1 MCQTTSFEVDRIF
14 GQIWSCPTW
23 LVPSAW
29 TRCTAG
35 TCDWRLCESFID
47 SMATKVA
54 RVCWRGWPELH
65 ATMHN
70 FLKRRYGRWWVRW
83 QTDGYSGNWQSK
95 WKGSL
100 LYHEIVGVL
109 CEYSRWLQLQRCLRA
124 NDRRVCTM
132 DMGWAGDKDKVPC
145 HMIFSWVS
153 CLLVFEKF
161 WTKSSGSQGVCS
173 KGPVQNFLDGLIV
186 PSMFVIQFFL
196 LLAISLVLMPH
207 ASLGRWWKIAWVMN
221 SGLQPLLTRYTQN
234 IHPSYM
240 RCYPHSMTLWNSSW
254 PLSSSRVQKKNWMA
268 FAWPKWKTSDLATSV
283 DQWDWPAGN
292 WQAWHVKSRLMIP
305 PKSLCRRLRHASRRN
320 KKHPRK
326 SRGGKEN
333 MLSTSATNVNLEMNS
348 VWFRNEILY
357 LVMFCVYIYFFLLVL
372 CHLFIHFTLVCFFVA
387 IILSIILQSLYCR
400 YDGIWQTNTRSRGV
414 LTVLSASNFRVT
426 HLVVLLI
433 GFGTTTSST
442 GKTFQME
449 MLRDGRKFPILGS
462 VKLLMDP
469 RLLYGW
475 KGPKKQNTI
484 CLSVSRTSWRQCSWV
499 CRKVTTLAW
508 VAASRSSMQTSK
520 RPSSGCNQGQVQ
532 IFAVRG
538 DCAIF

>member
-207 ASLGRWWKIAWVMN
+207 ASLGVGERLPGWWTVGFNPCWQDI
-221 SGLQPLLTRYTQN
+221 PRTF
-234 IHPSYM
+234 IHPTCAAILIQW
-240 RCYPHSMTLWNSSW
+240 RCGIPHGLCQ
-254 PLSSSRVQKKNWMA
+254 VQECKRKTEWHLLGQSEKHQTWQRPWISETDPQETGKLDMWSPGWWFHQRACAEGWGMLQGETRSTQESQEEEKKTC
-268 FAWPKWKTSDLATSV
+268 F
-283 DQWDWPAGN
+283 Q
-292 WQAWHVKSRLMIP
+292 
-305 PKSLCRRLRHASRRN
+305 RRL
-320 KKHPRK
+320 
-326 SRGGKEN
+326 
-333 MLSTSATNVNLEMNS
+333 
-348 VWFRNEILY
+348 
-357 LVMFCVYIYFFLLVL
+357 
-372 CHLFIHFTLVCFFVA
+372 
-387 IILSIILQSLYCR
+387 
-400 YDGIWQTNTRSRGV
+400 QT
-414 LTVLSASNFRVT
+414 
-426 HLVVLLI
+426 
-433 GFGTTTSST
+433 
-442 GKTFQME
+442 
-449 MLRDGRKFPILGS
+449 
-462 VKLLMDP
+462 
-469 RLLYGW
+469 
-475 KGPKKQNTI
+475 
-484 CLSVSRTSWRQCSWV
+484 
-499 CRKVTTLAW
+499 
-508 VAASRSSMQTSK
+508 
-520 RPSSGCNQGQVQ
+520 
-532 IFAVRG
+532 
-538 DCAIF
+538 